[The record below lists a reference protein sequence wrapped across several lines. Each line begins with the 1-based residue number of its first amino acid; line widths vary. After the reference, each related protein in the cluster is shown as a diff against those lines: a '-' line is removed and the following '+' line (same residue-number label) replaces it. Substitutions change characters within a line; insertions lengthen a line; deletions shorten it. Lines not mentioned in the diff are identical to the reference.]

1 MWQNEE
7 NNLPRISKQNVRPT
21 ALYDVPSRYTRIFI
35 LPVLYRTHLEPAGLQ
50 KLGKLK
56 EPEV

>member
-1 MWQNEE
+1 MKKVICQEFQ
-7 NNLPRISKQNVRPT
+7 KQNVPLHSIMFPPDT
-21 ALYDVPSRYTRIFI
+21 LEIF
-35 LPVLYRTHLEPAGLQ
+35 LPVLYRTHLEPVGLQ

>member
-1 MWQNEE
+1 MKKVNCKEFQ
-7 NNLPRISKQNVRPT
+7 KQNVPLHSIMFPPDT
-21 ALYDVPSRYTRIFI
+21 LEIFV
-35 LPVLYRTHLEPAGLQ
+35 PVLYRTHLEPVGLQ

>member
-7 NNLPRISKQNVRPT
+7 SKLQRISKTKRPT
-21 ALYDVPSRYTRIFI
+21 ALYNVPPRYTRIV
-35 LPVLYRTHLEPAGLQ
+35 LPVLYRTHLEPPGLQ
-50 KLGKLK
+50 KLGKPK

>member
-7 NNLPRISKQNVRPT
+7 SNLPRISKQNVPPHSIMFPPDT
-21 ALYDVPSRYTRIFI
+21 LEFF

-56 EPEV
+56 EPQV

>member
-7 NNLPRISKQNVRPT
+7 SKLQRISKTKRPP
-21 ALYDVPSRYTRIFI
+21 ALYNVPSRYTRIF
-35 LPVLYRTHLEPAGLQ
+35 LPVLYRTHLEPVGLQ